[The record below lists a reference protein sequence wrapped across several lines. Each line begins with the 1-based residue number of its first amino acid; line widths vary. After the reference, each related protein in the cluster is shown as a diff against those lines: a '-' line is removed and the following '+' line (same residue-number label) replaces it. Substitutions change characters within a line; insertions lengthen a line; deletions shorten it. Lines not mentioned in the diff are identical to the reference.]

1 MNFLSYILPKLA
13 WFIPLCILFFLVY
26 IALQNRRDAIDD
38 KNIQSEGIEI
48 DAKILKVSYDSQQRI
63 NNHLVAVLT
72 LDYKLGNISV
82 IASRGV
88 IFSIL
93 DKGKVKEGEVVRIK
107 VSKQDHNKFLFVDYK
122 SV

>member
-72 LDYKLGNISV
+72 LDYKVGNISV

>member
-72 LDYKLGNISV
+72 LDYKVGNISV
-82 IASRGV
+82 IASRGA